1 MRFPGWLL
9 SFVVVLFVH
18 SHAAAEPWAT
28 SDPKSAGWS
37 VQGLGAV
44 EGASKALNPTAFL
57 IVQNGKVVASWGDV
71 SARINVASVRKSLLS
86 ALYGIAVSQ
95 GRIDL
100 SKDMASLSI
109 DDKAPGLTDTEKTA
123 TVRDLL
129 MARSGIYH
137 PAAHETK
144 AIKRKRPERGSH
156 APGSFWFYNNWDFNA
171 LGTIYRQL
179 TGEDIF
185 KSFETRIARPL
196 GMEDFSASDG
206 RYATEASSEHPA
218 YPFRLSARDAAR
230 FGQLYLNGGTW
241 AGKQIVPGAWVTEST
256 TAYSWTKRG
265 RQGYGYMWWVLPP
278 EQWGPGAAYA
288 AGFGGQIIAYVP
300 ARKLVVVQM
309 VDLKQNPKGIKTS
322 DFIKLLKQIATA
334 AP

>member
-9 SFVVVLFVH
+9 VLVALLSMH
-18 SHAAAEPWAT
+18 GQAAAEPWPTA
-28 SDPKSAGWS
+28 DPAGWS
-37 VQGLGAV
+37 MPKLGAV
-44 EGASKALNPTAFL
+44 EEASKALRPTAFV
-57 IVQNGKVVASWGDV
+57 IVQNGKVIASWGDV
-71 SARINVASVRKSLLS
+71 SAKINVASVRKSVLS

-100 SKDMASLSI
+100 SKSLASLGI

-144 AIKRKRPERGSH
+144 AIKRKRPQRGSH
-156 APGSFWFYNNWDFNA
+156 APGSFWFYNNWDFNT

-179 TGEDIF
+179 TGGDIF
-185 KSFETRIARPL
+185 QDFETKIARPI
-196 GMEDFSASDG
+196 GMEDYLPSDG
-206 RYATEASSEHPA
+206 RYATEAASEHPA

-230 FGQLYLNGGTW
+230 FGQLYLNGGSW
-241 AGKQIVPGAWVTEST
+241 AGKQIVPAAWVKEST

-278 EQWGPGAAYA
+278 EEWGPDAAYA
-288 AGFGGQIIAYVP
+288 SGFGGQIIAYVP
-300 ARKLVVVQM
+300 AKKLVVVQM
-309 VDLKQNPKGIKTS
+309 VDLKQNPRGIKAS
-322 DFIKLLKQIATA
+322 DFLELLKQIAAA